1 MLQRWLH
8 LWLLL
13 ACLLAYFWPKLLGG
27 GTVDPF
33 LHSAQWLTWLIS
45 GTMFCV
51 GCLLPRDEVVQV
63 GKKWPTVLLGTCVQY
78 GSMPLLAWLA
88 GTLLKLPQDQFIG
101 LMMVGCV
108 PGAMASNVITMTAK
122 GNVSYSVGL
131 TTLAT
136 IVCPVVTPLALYL
149 TLGKFASAEMLV
161 KASLGLFREVVIPV
175 VLGFGLCQRFPKL
188 GEALR
193 NPATVIANLAILWI
207 IAVVVAKAR
216 AEFSSL
222 TVTLLLALALVNGLG
237 YAAGYWGGKAIGL
250 DDAMRRALAIEVGM
264 QNAGLGAKVAGDLFP
279 DARGAGIPCVLFAFL
294 CVFSATLLAR
304 WFSGRPLATEVTA
317 PTTSPES

>member
-13 ACLLAYFWPKLLGG
+13 ACLLAYFWPKLTGG
-27 GTVDPF
+27 GAVDPF
-33 LHSAQWLTWLIS
+33 LLSVPWLTWLIS

-51 GCLLPRDEVVQV
+51 GCLLPRDEVIQV
-63 GKKWPTVLLGTCVQY
+63 GKKWPTVLMGTCVQY

-88 GTLLKLPQDQFIG
+88 GTMLKLPQDQFIG

-161 KASLGLFREVVIPV
+161 KASLSLFREVVIPV
-175 VLGFGLCQRFPKL
+175 VLGFGLCQRFTKF
-188 GEALR
+188 GEVVR

-222 TVTLLLALALVNGLG
+222 TVMLLLALVLVNGLG

-264 QNAGLGAKVAGDLFP
+264 QNAGLGAKIAGDLFP
-279 DARGAGIPCVLFAFL
+279 DAKGAGIPCVLFAFL

-304 WFSGRPLATEVTA
+304 WFSSRPLAN
-317 PTTSPES
+317 

>member
-13 ACLLAYFWPKLLGG
+13 ACLLAYFWPRIVGAE
-27 GTVDPF
+27 TADPF
-33 LHSAQWLTWLIS
+33 LLSAPWLTWLIS

-51 GCLLPRDEVVQV
+51 GCLLPREEVVQV

-136 IVCPVVTPLALYL
+136 IVCPIVTPLALYL
-149 TLGKFASAEMLV
+149 TLGKFASAEMLMT
-161 KASLGLFREVVIPV
+161 ASLSLFREVVIPV
-175 VLGFGLCQRFPKL
+175 VLGFSLCQYFPKF
-188 GEALR
+188 GESVR
-193 NPATVIANLAILWI
+193 SPATVIANLAILWI

-216 AEFSSL
+216 SEFSSL
-222 TVTLLLALALVNGLG
+222 TVALLLALVLVNGLG

-279 DARGAGIPCVLFAFL
+279 DAKGAGIPCVLFAFL

-304 WFSGRPLATEVTA
+304 WFSNRPL
-317 PTTSPES
+317 SS

>member
-1 MLQRWLH
+1 M
-8 LWLLL
+8 
-13 ACLLAYFWPKLLGG
+13 
-27 GTVDPF
+27 DPF
-33 LHSAQWLTWLIS
+33 LLSAPWLTWLIS

-51 GCLLPRDEVVQV
+51 GCLLPKEEVKLV
-63 GKKWPTVLLGTCVQY
+63 GRRWPTVLLGTCVQF

-88 GTLLKLPQDQFIG
+88 GTFLQLPRDQFIG

-175 VLGFGLCQRFPKL
+175 ILGFAMCQRWSRF
-188 GEALR
+188 GEEVRRL
-193 NPATVIANLAILWI
+193 ATMIANLAILWI
-207 IAVVVAKAR
+207 IAVVVAKSR
-216 AEFSSL
+216 TEFHSL
-222 TVTLLLALALVNGLG
+222 TGTLLLALLLVNGLG
-237 YAAGYWGGKAIGL
+237 YAAGYWGGGVIQL
-250 DDAMRRALAIEVGM
+250 DIPMRRALAIEVGM

-279 DARGAGIPCVLFAFL
+279 DAKGAGIPCVLFAFL
-294 CVFSATLLAR
+294 CVFTATLLAR
-304 WFSGRPLATEVTA
+304 WFSSRPIPHTSDDALAQ
-317 PTTSPES
+317 

>member
-8 LWLLL
+8 LWLFLTSLL
-13 ACLLAYFWPKLLGG
+13 AFLWPRLVGA

-33 LHSAQWLTWLIS
+33 LASVPWLTWLIS

-51 GCLLPRDEVVQV
+51 GCLLPKDEVIQV
-63 GKKWPTVLLGTCVQY
+63 GRRWPTVLTGTCVQY
-78 GSMPLLAWLA
+78 GSMPLLAWIA
-88 GTLLKLPQDQFIG
+88 GTLLRLPQDQFIG

-149 TLGKFASAEMLV
+149 TLGKFASAEMLM
-161 KASLGLFREVVIPV
+161 KASLSLFREVVIPV
-175 VLGFGLCQRFPKL
+175 ILGFAICQKWQRFGDL
-188 GEALR
+188 VR
-193 NPATVIANLAILWI
+193 SPANVLANLAILWI
-207 IAVVVAKAR
+207 IAVVVARAR

-222 TVTLLLALALVNGLG
+222 TVTLLIALLFVNLLG
-237 YAAGYWGGKAIGL
+237 YAAGYFGGGVLGL
-250 DDAMRRALAIEVGM
+250 DEGMRRALMIEVGM
-264 QNAGLGAKVAGDLFP
+264 QNAGLGAKIAGDLFP
-279 DARGAGIPCVLFAFL
+279 DAKGAGIPCVLFAFL
-294 CVFSATLLAR
+294 CVFTATLLAR
-304 WFSGRPLATEVTA
+304 WFAAQPVPGTVPAGSTG
-317 PTTSPES
+317 PE

>member
-13 ACLLAYFWPKLLGG
+13 ACLLAFFWPRLWGAE
-27 GTVDPF
+27 TADPF
-33 LHSAQWLTWLIS
+33 LLSAPRLTWLIS

-51 GCLLPRDEVVQV
+51 GCLLPREEVVQV
-63 GKKWPTVLLGTCVQY
+63 GKKWSTVLLGTCVQF

-131 TTLAT
+131 TTMAT
-136 IVCPVVTPLALYL
+136 IVCPIVTPLSLYL
-149 TLGKFASAEMLV
+149 TLGKFASAEMLMT
-161 KASLGLFREVVIPV
+161 ASLSLFREVVIPV
-175 VLGFGLCQRFPKL
+175 VAGFGLCQYFPKL
-188 GEALR
+188 GEKVR
-193 NPATVIANLAILWI
+193 GIATVIANLAILWI
-207 IAVVVAKAR
+207 ISVVVAKAR
-216 AEFSSL
+216 SEFSSL
-222 TVTLLLALALVNGLG
+222 TVALLLALVLVNGLG
-237 YAAGYWGGKAIGL
+237 YAAGYWGGKVIGL
-250 DDAMRRALAIEVGM
+250 NDAMRRALAIEVGM
-264 QNAGLGAKVAGDLFP
+264 QNAGLGAKIAGDLFP
-279 DARGAGIPCVLFAFL
+279 DAKGAGIPCVLFAFL

-304 WFSGRPLATEVTA
+304 WFSNRPL
-317 PTTSPES
+317 SS